1 MLNNN
6 NNNNNKGDSRTT
18 IVILISAK
26 HKNLKWIP
34 RRSRNIDATTT
45 GLKSMKIN

>member
-1 MLNNN
+1 MLN
-6 NNNNNKGDSRTT
+6 KKLKKKRDSRTT
-18 IVILISAK
+18 IVILISVK